1 MKSKCILVLCIFFTL
16 VSVQANILTFVD
28 DKANFFS
35 VTGATSVTG
44 PYPNLGVV
52 PNFTQLGGAVF
63 SLGPGASN
71 LHFST
76 GGGSDWTSA
85 IAGNTFAVSGPESFN
100 LDLDDPTFAIGFD
113 MVESTSNA
121 SSTFQITLKN
131 GGSVVDS
138 FTYNTP
144 TSVTVLFVGVASD
157 QAFNRVEVLETVGN
171 SQDEYF
177 GQFFTSTNS
186 SSVPEPSSLLLLA
199 FAGIGCFF
207 SKKK

>member
-1 MKSKCILVLCIFFTL
+1 MKSRVLVLFCMLFTL
-16 VSVQANILTFVD
+16 ISVQADIITFVD
-28 DKANFFS
+28 DKANFFN

-44 PYPNLGVV
+44 PYPNLGAV
-52 PNFTQLGGAVF
+52 PNFSRLGGAVF
-63 SLGPGASN
+63 SRGPGATN

-100 LDLDDPTFAIGFD
+100 LDLDDPTFAVGFD
-113 MVESTSNA
+113 TVESTSNA

-138 FTYNTP
+138 FSYNTP
-144 TSVTVLFVGVASD
+144 SSVTVLFVGVTSD
-157 QAFNRVEVLETVGN
+157 QAFNRVEILETVGN

-177 GQFFTSTNS
+177 GQIFTSTTS
-186 SSVPEPSSLLLLA
+186 TSVPEPSSLLLLA
-199 FAGIGCFF
+199 FAGIGCFL
-207 SKKK
+207 SRKR